1 MIGAVAT
8 IISREGLGVLKGSVI
23 TFLVGMFFAGVAG
36 AAQFHV
42 DPSGND
48 AGSGSETTPW
58 ATLQHAADTVT
69 AGDTVIVHAGT
80 YDGFSLSTS
89 GAAGNPITFS
99 ADSGVVVSQPNAA
112 TGDGINLEGAS
123 HVVIEGFT
131 VQGASPGL
139 IRNGLRA
146 VLAEQVT
153 FRDNVTIDNAER
165 GIFTGF
171 VDDVVI
177 ERNEAAG
184 SIDEHGIYVS
194 NSGDRPVIRDNYVHD
209 NNAAGIHMNGDI
221 SQGGDGVISGALVE
235 RNVIINN
242 GEGGGAGINGDGVQ
256 DSVIRNN
263 LIIGGQASGITL
275 FRTDGGAPSKR
286 NLVVNNTIVND
297 SDGRWAITVRD
308 GSTGNTLVNN
318 ILLSRASFPGAIDVH
333 TDSLAGLVSDYNAVE
348 DQFTTSS
355 GDSGAMSLAEW
366 RNLTGQ
372 DLNSFV
378 ATEAALFVDPVL
390 PGGDYHLKAG
400 SPGLDAGLTPVV
412 SQSDFEG
419 DFRRSGPGVDVG
431 ADERDICLGLAVLE
445 LSDDNVSADAAHD
458 ACRITAGPDYIVE
471 PTARLTLT
479 VADRAVF
486 RAGFAVMTG
495 AALEVFANP

>member
-1 MIGAVAT
+1 MVGAVAT
-8 IISREGLGVLKGSVI
+8 IISREELGVRKDPAI
-23 TFLVGMFFAGVAG
+23 TFLAGMLFAGAAG

-48 AGSGSETTPW
+48 ADSGSDTTPW
-58 ATLQHAADTVT
+58 ATLQHAADTVA

-80 YDGFSLSTS
+80 YNGFNLSTS

-99 ADSGVVVSQPNAA
+99 ADSGVVIAQPNAA

-153 FRDNVTIDNAER
+153 FRDNITFDNAER

-184 SIDEHGIYVS
+184 SMDEHGIYVS

-209 NNAAGIHMNGDI
+209 NNAAGIHMNGDVNA
-221 SQGGDGVISGALVE
+221 GGDGVISGAVVE
-235 RNVIINN
+235 RNVIVNN
-242 GEGGGAGINGDGVQ
+242 GEGGGAGINCDGVQ

-263 LIIGGQASGITL
+263 LIIGGHASGITL
-275 FRTDGGAPSKR
+275 FRTDGGAASKR

-297 SDGRWAITVRD
+297 GDGRWAITVRD

-318 ILLSRASFPGAIDVH
+318 IFLSRASFPGAIDVH
-333 TDSLAGLVSDYNAVE
+333 TDSLPGLVSDYNAVE

-355 GDSGAMSLAEW
+355 GDSGAMSLAQW
-366 RNLTGQ
+366 RSLTGQ
-372 DLNSFV
+372 DLHSFV

-400 SPGLDAGLTPVV
+400 SPALDAGLAPVD

-419 DFRRSGPGVDVG
+419 DFRRSGPGVDIG
-431 ADERDICLGLAVLE
+431 ADERDVCIGGTVLE
-445 LSDDNVSADAAHD
+445 LADDTVSSDESHS
-458 ACRITAGPDYIVE
+458 ACRIAAGPALQVGASAKLVL
-471 PTARLTLT
+471 TASDRVVLRGGFGVTLG
-479 VADRAVF
+479 AR
-486 RAGFAVMTG
+486 FAV
-495 AALEVFANP
+495 NP